1 MSKWAGLAG
10 LRVGYG
16 LMSKDLAKL
25 VMGVKNPYNVRPVAE
40 ESLITSLKYFDK
52 LN

>member
-16 LMSKDLAKL
+16 LMSKELAKL
-25 VMGVKNPYNVRPVAE
+25 LMGVKNPYNVSTVAE
-40 ESLITSLKYFDK
+40 ESLIVSLKYVDK
-52 LN
+52 